1 MLEMLRQEE
10 QQNSIAKQ
18 MQWKN
23 KNNMSKNIV
32 SITTK
37 QNIKRNSA
45 RISQYNKVFC
55 QFLAGF

>member
-1 MLEMLRQEE
+1 
-10 QQNSIAKQ
+10 

-32 SITTK
+32 SITIK

-45 RISQYNKVFC
+45 RIS
-55 QFLAGF
+55 

>member
-1 MLEMLRQEE
+1 
-10 QQNSIAKQ
+10 

-45 RISQYNKVFC
+45 RIS
-55 QFLAGF
+55 